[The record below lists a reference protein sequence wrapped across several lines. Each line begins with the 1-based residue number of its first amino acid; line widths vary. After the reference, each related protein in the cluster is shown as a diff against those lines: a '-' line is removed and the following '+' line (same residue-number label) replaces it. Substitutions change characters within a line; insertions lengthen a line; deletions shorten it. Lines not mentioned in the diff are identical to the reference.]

1 MEILNNIIWYFFYDE
16 PKCAKYIYTENKLTK
31 KQLNTIV
38 FDDSVKENVKF
49 CFPLNDNFTFTETR
63 ELSRPINVEQ
73 VLQLVQDFYKE
84 PLSEEIINKTFGE
97 NIEWKDDWMADMM
110 EQYDGDI
117 SKLTKYNLLDDV
129 CTPDFCGIH
138 LMEDSSENPG
148 EYFIGIGPE

>member
-138 LMEDSSENPG
+138 LMEDSSKNPG
-148 EYFIGIGPE
+148 EYFIGIGPK

>member
-1 MEILNNIIWYFFYDE
+1 
-16 PKCAKYIYTENKLTK
+16 
-31 KQLNTIV
+31 
-38 FDDSVKENVKF
+38 
-49 CFPLNDNFTFTETR
+49 LNDNFTFTETR

-138 LMEDSSENPG
+138 LMEDSSKNPG